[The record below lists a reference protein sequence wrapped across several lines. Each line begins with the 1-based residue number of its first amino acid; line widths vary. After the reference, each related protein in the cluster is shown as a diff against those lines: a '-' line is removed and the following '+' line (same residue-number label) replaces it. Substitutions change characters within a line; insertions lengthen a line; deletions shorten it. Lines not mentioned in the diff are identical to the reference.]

1 MVPINL
7 LNLVRRVRRSA
18 KTEPVPVFVVED
30 DDSDKDHK
38 IEAAKADGTIGPQ
51 TIVVEIR
58 KFGAPGELAARP

>member
-7 LNLVRRVRRSA
+7 LHLVRRVRRSA
-18 KTEPVPVFVVED
+18 KTEPVPVFVVPD
-30 DDSDKDHK
+30 DDPYRNQK

-58 KFGAPGELAARP
+58 KFGAPGELAALP